1 MNSIESMEKFF
12 LGGIFT
18 GQELDI
24 VKEKG
29 IDFTV
34 FVFEFHGGFFSDGRN
49 DFVGKVFTRTE
60 KDFKTWVL
68 VEDSMTDG
76 LHKMRFTDPCAAP
89 DE

>member
-34 FVFEFHGGFFSDGRN
+34 FVFEFHGGFFSEYTNLLLKHLQVYPERN
-49 DFVGKVFTRTE
+49 
-60 KDFKTWVL
+60 
-68 VEDSMTDG
+68 
-76 LHKMRFTDPCAAP
+76 H
-89 DE
+89 